1 MGLVCFGPRFLAKPG
16 ARQGNG
22 GRRRLTVKECRILMN
37 APNIYDEA
45 LRLTTKTAAYRILG
59 NGVDRRMS
67 RLLAEAVM
75 HAEQGL

>member
-1 MGLVCFGPRFLAKPG
+1 RASDALALGTGLSDT
-16 ARQGNG
+16 G